1 MKATV
6 GTRYRH
12 YKGKEYTVLALARH
26 EDNPERISVVYLA
39 EYDAPDFGK
48 GVVWIRHIDSFEST
62 VTLPDGTI
70 VQRFTPIE

>member
-26 EDNPERISVVYLA
+26 EDTPDRISVVYRA
-39 EYDAPDFGK
+39 EYDAPDFGNN
-48 GVVWIRHIDSFEST
+48 VVWIRHIDSFEGM
-62 VTLPDGTI
+62 VTMPDGTL
-70 VQRFTPIE
+70 VPRFAPIM